1 MATLIIMNSA
11 VGFAAAVG
19 QIESDL
25 RWAIREAADIARALE
40 GKKPKRVIVV
50 PQRIVNVVA

>member
-40 GKKPKRVIVV
+40 GKNLSGSSSCLKESSMW
-50 PQRIVNVVA
+50 